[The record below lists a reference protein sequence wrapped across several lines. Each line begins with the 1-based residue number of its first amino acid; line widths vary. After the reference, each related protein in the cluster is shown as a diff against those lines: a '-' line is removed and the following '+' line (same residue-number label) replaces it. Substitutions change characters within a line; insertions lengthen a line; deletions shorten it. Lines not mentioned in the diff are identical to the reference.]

1 MSDPVAERSTV
12 KTEPRYLYSR
22 NLVRC
27 NRIFRNAQ
35 NSDKTVLF
43 PVGYRNRAAAACQG
57 FLGLAASMTI
67 LAALW
72 PRSWACDDK
81 VRI

>member
-1 MSDPVAERSTV
+1 MHKFGQNRFVFGSLQQRAVAARH
-12 KTEPRYLYSR
+12 
-22 NLVRC
+22 
-27 NRIFRNAQ
+27 
-35 NSDKTVLF
+35 
-43 PVGYRNRAAAACQG
+43 G

-81 VRI
+81 ARI